1 MQLTRFKLGK
11 ICEFNNLTNF
21 FLRRKVDNHRD
32 PVESVRNWSSLV
44 ISRFHHSSLEKFV
57 NSTCRGHYITRF
69 DKFFR
74 GLTSITL
81 IIIDPVESVQNWSSC
96 FKFRKV
102 RENKVFELLHETI
115 WRVFRGINQRNVDN
129 HRSSWVCPK
138 LEFVVGPCSWVM
150 SAIILFCLWCGQWAA
165 VVNCCQTKLSA
176 NSAADW
182 LRPLLILSYSA
193 LTQTTH
199 TEKKRGET
207 KQVSSRTPRI
217 IQSAGVMSN
226 PSEFF
231 ILNYFDC
238 FVSYFDA
245 YIVFISSQRW

>member
-1 MQLTRFKLGK
+1 MKFVVSVFHFKISSYKLRK
-11 ICEFNNLTNF
+11 VCEF
-21 FLRRKVDNHRD
+21 
-32 PVESVRNWSSLV
+32 
-44 ISRFHHSSLEKFV
+44 
-57 NSTCRGHYITRF
+57 
-69 DKFFR
+69 
-74 GLTSITL
+74 
-81 IIIDPVESVQNWSSC
+81 
-96 FKFRKV
+96 
-102 RENKVFELLHETI
+102 KVFELLNETI
-115 WRVFRGINQRNVDN
+115 RRVFQGINQRNVDN

-199 TEKKRGET
+199 TEKKKRGNKT
-207 KQVSSRTPRI
+207 SLVSHPSSSRLSVLTAGLT
-217 IQSAGVMSN
+217 QSAGVMSN

>member
-1 MQLTRFKLGK
+1 MKS
-11 ICEFNNLTNF
+11 NF
-21 FLRRKVDNHRD
+21 RDFYLLRM
-32 PVESVRNWSSLV
+32 
-44 ISRFHHSSLEKFV
+44 KFV
-57 NSTCRGHYITRF
+57 
-69 DKFFR
+69 
-74 GLTSITL
+74 
-81 IIIDPVESVQNWSSC
+81 VSVFHFKISS

-102 RENKVFELLHETI
+102 CEFKVFELLHETI
-115 WRVFRGINQRNVDN
+115 WRVFHGINQRNVDN

-207 KQVSSRTPRI
+207 KQVSSRTPTA
-217 IQSAGVMSN
+217 AGLVCW
-226 PSEFF
+226 
-231 ILNYFDC
+231 LLD
-238 FVSYFDA
+238 
-245 YIVFISSQRW
+245 